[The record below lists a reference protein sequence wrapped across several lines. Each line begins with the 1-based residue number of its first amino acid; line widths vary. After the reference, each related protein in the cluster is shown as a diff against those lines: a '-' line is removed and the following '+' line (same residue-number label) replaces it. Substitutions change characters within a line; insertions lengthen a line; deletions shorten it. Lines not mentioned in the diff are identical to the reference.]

1 MTEKVRVTNLEKHAS
16 FLLPLILLFTDY
28 IAVISAEELAYR
40 MRYLVVYNSWELNLS
55 WINFWI
61 VFPFLFLIFLHTE
74 GLYVARRQFWQTVK
88 SVFHGCCYA
97 ILAIIFEMYV
107 ARTAASTSRL
117 FIMLFGIFSFIFIV
131 LFRFAVKNFLAKKQ
145 LLQLPILV
153 VGAGKTAEIFERGVA
168 DDEGLNY
175 RIIGL
180 LEDNEIIS
188 ERLRKY
194 PVLGGFDDVEKVIK
208 ATAVQHV
215 ILAAPGLDPLK
226 QGELIYRAQ
235 PLVKNIAIIPNLI
248 GMPMGGLEV
257 ESFFNEKLMMLKVK
271 NNLARPWNI
280 LIKTIFDYTLTL
292 FGTIAISPILVAIAI
307 WIYKDSPGPILFKH
321 IRVGKN
327 GKAFPCYKFRT
338 MCVDADVKLKELLE
352 TDPMAREEWERD
364 FKLKND
370 PRITKSGAFLRRTS
384 LDELPQIFNVL
395 KGEMSLVGPRPVI
408 DEELPRYGNFLRE
421 YLAVKPGI
429 TGYWQVNG
437 RSDTTYEERVAMD
450 TWYVQNWSIWLDLM
464 LLWRTFKS
472 VAKQEGAY

>member
-1 MTEKVRVTNLEKHAS
+1 MTERVKVTNLEKQTS

-28 IAVISAEELAYR
+28 LAVISAEELAYR
-40 MRYLVVYNSWELNLS
+40 IRYLVVYNPAELHIS

-61 VFPFLFLIFLHTE
+61 VFPFLFLIFMHTE
-74 GLYVARRQFWQTVK
+74 GLYVARRQFWKTVQYT
-88 SVFHGCCYA
+88 FHSCCYA

-107 ARTAASTSRL
+107 ARTAAHTSRL
-117 FIMLFGIFSFIFIV
+117 FIMLFGLFSFIAIV
-131 LFRFAVKNFLAKKQ
+131 LFRFAVKSYLAKKE
-145 LLQLPILV
+145 LLQLPIII
-153 VGAGKTAEIFERGVA
+153 VGAGKTAEIFEHAVVG
-168 DDEGLNY
+168 DEGLNY
-175 RIIGL
+175 RIVGF
-180 LEDNEIIS
+180 LEDNEIS
-188 ERLRKY
+188 GELAEKY
-194 PVLGGFDDVEKVIK
+194 PVLGGFDDLEEVLK
-208 ATAVQHV
+208 ATGVKHI
-215 ILAAPGLDPLK
+215 ILAAPGVNPLK
-226 QGELIYRAQ
+226 QGEIIYRAQ

-271 NNLARPWNI
+271 NNLVRPWNRV
-280 LIKTIFDYTLTL
+280 IKTLFDYTLTF
-292 FGTIAISPILVAIAI
+292 FGTLAILPILVIIAL

-321 IRVGKN
+321 MRVGKN
-327 GKAFPCYKFRT
+327 GKVFPCYKFRT
-338 MCVDADVKLKELLE
+338 MCVDADVKLKDLLE
-352 TDPMAREEWERD
+352 KDPEAREEWERD

-450 TWYVQNWSIWLDLM
+450 TWYVQNWSVWLDIM